1 MDLQPALHD
10 LRSEPDAA
18 DGGAV
23 HDVPCSRPTTHR
35 APPARRRLGARAAG
49 PLDALEADLADLP
62 AHRAIRTA
70 LRRARRP
77 VVVTDFGPDAAA
89 LLVLARNADPDVP
102 IVWVETG
109 LETAATRRFA
119 HGFARER
126 SLELRIVHPTIGPEA
141 IRARLA
147 ASSPADVRARQ
158 ELIDVVRDA
167 PLARA
172 FATLDADLVITDAR
186 RSAVATGA
194 FASRPDGRLE
204 YAPLFDWDDARTAAF
219 LAAHELP
226 NGHSFHDPLTGAASE

>member
-10 LRSEPDAA
+10 LRPEPDAA
-18 DGGAV
+18 DSGAV

-49 PLDALEADLADLP
+49 SLEADLAGLP

-89 LLVLARNADPDVP
+89 LLVLARNADPDLP

-109 LETAATRRFA
+109 LETEATRRFA
-119 HGFARER
+119 HGFAREH
-126 SLELRIVHPTIGPEA
+126 SLELLIVHPTIEPEA